1 MRRFLADVGTVARDL
16 LRVAAITV
24 LALTVVLVSGM
35 AVHIG
40 AGPEASLHVINE
52 GLVAVALGLL
62 CWLALVGRHRY
73 ERRPR

>member
-1 MRRFLADVGTVARDL
+1 MRRFLIDLGTVARDL
-16 LRVAAITV
+16 LRVMAITV

-40 AGPEASLHVINE
+40 AGPEASLYVINE

-62 CWLALVGRHRY
+62 GWLTIVGRHRY